1 MKKQILSL
9 ALVATMMGAI
19 ATGCSSEKKAGG
31 SDSTSTDTS
40 KTATPAAT
48 DTAKKDTSAKPD
60 TAKKDTTK
68 KPVH

>member
-9 ALVATMMGAI
+9 ALVATMIGAI

-40 KTATPAAT
+40 KMATPAVTT
-48 DTAKKDTSAKPD
+48 DSTAKPD
-60 TAKKDTTK
+60 TAKKDTTT

>member
-9 ALVATMMGAI
+9 ALVATMVGAI
-19 ATGCSSEKKAGG
+19 AAGCSSEKKAGG

-40 KTATPAAT
+40 KMASPAAKT
-48 DTAKKDTSAKPD
+48 DTAAKPD
-60 TAKKDTTK
+60 TAKKDTAT